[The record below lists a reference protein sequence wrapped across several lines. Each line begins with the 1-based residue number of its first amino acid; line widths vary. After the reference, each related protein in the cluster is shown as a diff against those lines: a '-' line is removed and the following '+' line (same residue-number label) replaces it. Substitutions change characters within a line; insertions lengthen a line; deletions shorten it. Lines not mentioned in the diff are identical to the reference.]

1 MNSNIEGESMFSNEE
16 LKVLIAGEIIGAN
29 YPYSSRNE
37 LEVEHYL
44 KRILA
49 ELKREKIQVI
59 EGLAHFGSGYA
70 SYFEWCCYGEE
81 HVTVNENE
89 HTRTVEIEGLAVA
102 ISRLAPVVLI
112 GRMNRSDTFAKDG
125 KSLNGGRSFF
135 SQISDLHIEPAF
147 IPLVQRLERLFM
159 KYQYTI
165 LRTEDVSRPLP
176 FQADIPTILRDK
188 RDYLVWDAIFY
199 WED

>member
-1 MNSNIEGESMFSNEE
+1 MFSNDE
-16 LKVLIAGEIIGAN
+16 LKALIAGEMIGAI

-44 KRILA
+44 KRLVA

-59 EGLAHFGSGYA
+59 EVPANFGSGYA
-70 SYFEWCCYGEE
+70 SYFEWCCYEDE
-81 HVTVNENE
+81 HVTVYEDE
-89 HTRTVEIEGLAVA
+89 DTRTVEIEGLAVA

-112 GRMNRSDTFAKDG
+112 GRMNRSDTYSKDG
-125 KSLNGGRSFF
+125 KSLNGGRTFF
-135 SQISDLHIEPAF
+135 SQPSDLHIEPAF
-147 IPLVQRLERLFM
+147 RLLVQRLERLFM

-165 LRTEDVSRPLP
+165 LRTEDVSCPIP
-176 FQADIPTILRDK
+176 FQADIPTTLREK

>member
-1 MNSNIEGESMFSNEE
+1 MFSTDE
-16 LKVLIAGEIIGAN
+16 LKSLIAGEMIGDI

-37 LEVEHYL
+37 LEVHHYL
-44 KRILA
+44 KRLVA

-59 EGLAHFGSGYA
+59 EERDHFGSGYA
-70 SYFEWCCYGEE
+70 SYIQWCCYRDE
-81 HVTVNENE
+81 HVTTHENE
-89 HTRTVEIEGLAVA
+89 YTRTIKIEGLAVV

-112 GRMNRSDTFAKDG
+112 GRMNQSHTLTTDG
-125 KSLNGGRSFF
+125 EFLSGGSTFF
-135 SQISDLHIEPAF
+135 SQPSDLEIEPAF
-147 IPLVQRLERLFM
+147 MPLAHKLERLFM

-165 LRTEDVSRPLP
+165 LQKEDVLRPLS
-176 FQADIPTILRDK
+176 FQANIPTILREK

>member
-1 MNSNIEGESMFSNEE
+1 MFSNDE
-16 LKVLIAGEIIGAN
+16 LKVLIAGEMIGDI

-37 LEVEHYL
+37 QEVDHYL
-44 KRILA
+44 KRLIA
-49 ELKREKIQVI
+49 EVKREKIQVI
-59 EGLAHFGSGYA
+59 EEPAHFGSGYA
-70 SYFEWCCYGEE
+70 SYFEWCCYGDE
-81 HVTVNENE
+81 HVTVNDDE

-112 GRMNRSDTFAKDG
+112 GRMDRSDTFAKDG
-125 KSLNGGRSFF
+125 KSLSGGRSVF
-135 SQISDLHIEPAF
+135 SQLSDLHIEPAF

-165 LRTEDVSRPLP
+165 LRKEDVSRLLP
-176 FQADIPTILRDK
+176 FQADIPTILREK
-188 RDYLVWDAIFY
+188 RDYLIWDAIFY